1 MLKEAAQAEAVRTR
15 EALAFL
21 HDNVAP
27 QLQQG
32 LEILLSQSP
41 DAPGAIARLER
52 FCQQHAG
59 WFTNLARTPFGLQSL
74 VTVFTQSSF
83 LSEETLQHPAHLA
96 EALSTQLH
104 RVRSADEMKEHLE
117 SYLGGGS
124 DAPQAVQLAQF
135 RRTELLRILLRD
147 VLGFGALPEIT
158 EELSNLADAVLDVTY
173 RRLRNEFI
181 ARYGVPRCAGGV
193 ECGFSILALG
203 KLGGR
208 ELNYS
213 SDIDLLFLYE
223 GPGETDGAESL
234 TNQEFFKKVSNQLT
248 DLLST
253 HSAKGLCYR
262 VDLRLRPDGRYGE
275 VCISREGAQG
285 YYTQRARD
293 WELQML
299 IKARVCAG
307 EPGPGKSFLKW
318 VQPMIYSTTLD
329 FTAIEDMSET
339 RVRLNEKMAQRR
351 RSGGIDVKLSRGGI
365 RDIEFLVQCLQRVH
379 GGNRAWL
386 QNSSTLLA
394 LARLRD
400 KDLLSDSEYSRL
412 ATAYQFLRH
421 LEHRLQYDEDRQT
434 HVLPEDPEIL
444 SLVARRMPSGL
455 MGESATPENL
465 MRLLNTHFEQVQE
478 VYERVIHSQQPGY
491 YTMTPVSPV
500 PAVSGATE
508 ATGAEI
514 VPTNLI
520 RFLDQKAPHLAAVV
534 ARAKLGRSQFAFEHF
549 LERMLKQPG
558 WLFMLDSDEVL
569 AGYLIDLFEHS
580 PFLAEQ
586 MVRSHELFEELIEI
600 RQHGIQEFPFE
611 DAIPW
616 SDNTTEM
623 RRFFRKEMFRIQ
635 SESICLQTPIFD
647 TLKRCSA
654 LADAAVRAC
663 YRIALSAVVAQHPP
677 KSPGYAPW
685 KEMMV
690 VALGRLGMLE
700 FDLGSDAD
708 LVFILPDEDTVETHF
723 WTRVAE
729 RMIEMLGSYTGEGTL
744 FSVDTRL
751 RPNGRSGALVQS
763 ETAYREY
770 FRNHAEAWEGITYMK
785 SRAVA
790 GDVQRGTR
798 FLEEIQRLDW
808 RRYGQS
814 GRSKKQLREMRLRL
828 EKEHAASNTLKAGPG
843 GYYDIDF
850 ALMYL
855 RLKGAGMF
863 FQVLNTPAR
872 IEIIERMGHIDPA
885 DANFIRDGAVFYR
898 AVDHGLRLMSG
909 HTEGSLPESESQ
921 LKMLTELVCRWTPAH
936 LHDQPLPVEL
946 SQIQV
951 RTRDYFDR
959 LFGAG

>member
-1 MLKEAAQAEAVRTR
+1 MR
-15 EALAFL
+15 
-21 HDNVAP
+21 
-27 QLQQG
+27 
-32 LEILLSQSP
+32 
-41 DAPGAIARLER
+41 RLER
-52 FCQQHAG
+52 FCQQHG
-59 WFTNLARTPFGLQSL
+59 EWFSRLAKTPFGLQSL
-74 VTVFTQSSF
+74 LTIFSQSSF
-83 LSEETLQHPAHLA
+83 LSEEVVQHPERLSD
-96 EALSTQLH
+96 ALNSPLH
-104 RVRSADEMKEHLE
+104 RVRSTDEMQELLE
-117 SYLGGGS
+117 AFLG
-124 DAPQAVQLAQF
+124 DELVAPQTLQLAQF
-135 RRTELLRILLRD
+135 RRAQLLRILLRD
-147 VLGFGALPEIT
+147 VLGFAALPEIT
-158 EELSNLADAVLDVTY
+158 EELSNLADSILDVTY
-173 RRLRNEFI
+173 RRLRAELS
-181 ARYGVPRCAGGV
+181 ARYGVPRLEDGN
-193 ECGFSILALG
+193 ECGLSILGLG

-213 SDIDLLFLYE
+213 SDIDLMFLFD
-223 GPGETDGAESL
+223 GTGHTDGAEPL
-234 TNQEFFKKVSNQLT
+234 TNQEFFKKIANQLT
-248 DLLST
+248 ELLSA
-253 HSAKGLCYR
+253 HSPKGFSYR

-275 VCISREGAQG
+275 VCISLDGAQG

-299 IKARVCAG
+299 IKARICAG
-307 EPGPGKSFLKW
+307 EPGPGRAFLKW

-329 FTAIEDMSET
+329 FSAIEDMSET
-339 RVRLNEKMAQRR
+339 RVRINEKMAQRR
-351 RSGGIDVKLSRGGI
+351 RTGGLDVKLTRGGI

-412 ATAYQFLRH
+412 ASAYQFLRY

-434 HVLPEDPEIL
+434 HLLPEDPEGL
-444 SLVARRMPSGL
+444 SLVARRMPSGFL
-455 MGESATPENL
+455 GEAATPENL
-465 MRLLNTHFEQVQE
+465 MRVLNAHLEHVQE
-478 VYERVIHSQQPGY
+478 VYERVVHAQQPTY
-491 YTMTPVSPV
+491 YTMAPVSSSSV
-500 PAVSGATE
+500 GSGATE

-520 RFLDQKAPHLAAVV
+520 RFLDQKAPQLAAVV
-534 ARAKLGRSQFAFEHF
+534 AHAKLGRSQFAFEHF

-558 WLFMLDSDEVL
+558 WLTMLDTDATL

-586 MVRSHELFEELIEI
+586 MVRSHELFEELIQI
-600 RQHGIQEFPFE
+600 RRKGIEAFSFE
-611 DAIPW
+611 EAIPW
-616 SDNTTEM
+616 ADSASEM
-623 RRFFRKEMFRIQ
+623 RRFFRKEMFRMQ
-635 SESICLQTPIFD
+635 AESICLQTPIFD

-654 LADAAVRAC
+654 LADAATRAC
-663 YRIALSAVVAQHPP
+663 YRLALSQVVSQHPP
-677 KSPGYAPW
+677 KTAGYTPW
-685 KEMMV
+685 QQMMV

-708 LVFILPDEDTVETHF
+708 LVFIIPDEDSAEMHF

-729 RMIEMLGSYTGEGTL
+729 RMIEMLGSYTGEGTF

-751 RPNGRSGALVQS
+751 RPNGRAGALVQS
-763 ETAYREY
+763 EMAYREY
-770 FRNHAEAWEGITYMK
+770 FQNHAEAWEGITYMK

-814 GRSKKQLREMRLRL
+814 GRSKKQLREMRVRL

-872 IEIIERMGHIDPA
+872 IEIIERMGHVDPA

-898 AVDHGLRLMSG
+898 AVDHGLRLISG
-909 HTEGSLPESESQ
+909 HTEGNLPETDTQ

-936 LHDQPLPVEL
+936 LHDQPLPLEL
-946 SQIQV
+946 KQIQV
-951 RTRDYFDR
+951 RTREYFDR
-959 LFGAG
+959 LFGTN

>member
-1 MLKEAAQAEAVRTR
+1 MLKETALPEAAYTR

-21 HDNVAP
+21 HDRVP
-27 QLQQG
+27 PELQQG
-32 LEILLSQSP
+32 LEILLSQAA
-41 DAPGAIARLER
+41 DAPGAMRRLER
-52 FCQQHAG
+52 FCQEHSG
-59 WFTNLARTPFGLQSL
+59 WFTNLAKTPFGLQSL
-74 VTVFTQSSF
+74 VTIFSHSGF
-83 LSEETLQHPAHLA
+83 LSEEMLQHPARLA
-96 EALSTQLH
+96 ESLTSQLH
-104 RVRSADEMKEHLE
+104 RVRSPDEMKEQLE

-124 DAPQAVQLAQF
+124 DVPQALQLAQF
-135 RRTELLRILLRD
+135 RRAQLLRILLRD

-158 EELSNLADAVLDVTY
+158 EELSNLADAILDVTC
-173 RRLRNEFI
+173 RRLRAGLA
-181 ARYGVPRCAGGV
+181 ARFGVPRLAGGN
-193 ECGFSILALG
+193 ECEFSIVGLG

-213 SDIDLLFLYE
+213 SDIDLMFIYG
-223 GPGETDGAESL
+223 GPGYTDSVEPL
-234 TNQEFFKKVSNQLT
+234 TNQEFFKKVANQLT
-248 DLLST
+248 ELLST
-253 HSAKGLCYR
+253 HSSKGFCYR

-275 VCISREGAQG
+275 VCISLDGAQG

-307 EPGPGKSFLKW
+307 DAGPGKAFLKW

-329 FTAIEDMSET
+329 FSAIEDMSET
-339 RVRLNEKMAQRR
+339 RVRLNERMAQRR
-351 RSGGIDVKLSRGGI
+351 RAGGIDVKLTRGGI

-412 ATAYQFLRH
+412 ASAYQFLRH

-434 HVLPEDPEIL
+434 HLLPEDPEGL

-465 MRLLNTHFEQVQE
+465 RRLLNAHFEHVQE
-478 VYERVIHSQQPGY
+478 VYERVIHAQQPFY
-491 YTMTPVSPV
+491 YTMPPESSPST
-500 PAVSGATE
+500 ASGATE

-520 RFLDQKAPHLAAVV
+520 RYLDQIAPQLAAVV
-534 ARAKLGRSQFAFEHF
+534 SHARLGRSQFAFEHF
-549 LERMLKQPG
+549 LERILKQPG
-558 WLFMLDSDEVL
+558 WLKMLDDDSVL

-586 MVRSHELFEELIEI
+586 MVRSHELFEELIAI
-600 RQHGIQEFPFE
+600 RREGIRDFSFE
-611 DAIPW
+611 EAMPW
-616 SDNTTEM
+616 ADTSSEM
-623 RRFFRKEMFRIQ
+623 RRFFGKEMFRLQ
-635 SESICLQTPIFD
+635 AESICLQIPIFD

-654 LADAAVRAC
+654 LADAAVRGC
-663 YRIALSAVVAQHPP
+663 FRLAVSQVASQHPP
-677 KSPGYAPW
+677 KSPGYTPW
-685 KEMMV
+685 RQMMV
-690 VALGRLGMLE
+690 VALGRLGMQE

-708 LVFILPDEDTVETHF
+708 LVFIIPDEDTVESHF

-729 RMIEMLGSYTGEGTL
+729 RMIELLGSYTGEGTC

-763 ETAYREY
+763 EKAYREY
-770 FRNHAEAWEGITYMK
+770 FQNHAEAWEGITYMK

-828 EKEHAASNTLKAGPG
+828 EKEHAAANTLKAGPG

-872 IEIIERMGHIDPA
+872 IEIIEQMGHIDPA

-909 HTEGSLPESESQ
+909 HTEGNLPESESQ

-936 LHDQPLPVEL
+936 LHDQPLPMEL
-946 SQIQV
+946 KQIQV

-959 LFGAG
+959 LFDAG